1 MAAQFMPTA
10 RGACFCSV
18 LQSFV
23 IISCT
28 RDYERPEAVMEEQI
42 AVPFLSF
49 LFYFFLSTVDHFD
62 NARKVSDCKRV

>member
-10 RGACFCSV
+10 LGACFCSV

-23 IISCT
+23 ITSCT

-42 AVPFLSF
+42 VVSF
-49 LFYFFLSTVDHFD
+49 HFFVIFFFLSTVDHFD
-62 NARKVSDCKRV
+62 NA